1 MNWRTLSHSYKD
13 IVQYLS
19 KLIASGA
26 DKINDMR
33 VIYTIDDSNITYI
46 LSAFD
51 FIDLNLESNIVKS
64 VSLCQMVKN

>member
-1 MNWRTLSHSYKD
+1 MNWRALSHSYKD
-13 IVQYLS
+13 IVRYLS
-19 KLIASGA
+19 KLITSGA

-33 VIYTIDDSNITYI
+33 VIYTIDDSNITYM